1 MADEPKKNY
10 FETVEEQLQKVQEY
24 RRQLRFKI
32 KAIIEEETGQQ
43 LSDEGNYNL
52 IISKLPQVQ
61 QQNIYGKIMLAQT
74 FQQMNEE
81 KKE

>member
-10 FETVEEQLQKVQEY
+10 LDMVEDQLQKMKEY

-32 KAIIEEETGQQ
+32 KQIIEEETGQE
-43 LSDEGNYNL
+43 LSDEGNYML
-52 IISKLPQVQ
+52 IIKTLPQDK
-61 QQNIYGKIMLAQT
+61 QQNIYGRIMLAQS
-74 FQQMNEE
+74 FPNIGEE